1 MVTNI
6 NFLLTISIDCQ
17 EQSLGEL
24 INWLQK
30 DQSLIF
36 YQILSTN
43 FFKEMYGDQSGEF
56 VWISRYWGQ
65 TKLDHTICEEVLS
78 TFDVL

>member
-1 MVTNI
+1 MATNI

-24 INWLQK
+24 INWLQR

-43 FFKEMYGDQSGEF
+43 FFRKCME
-56 VWISRYWGQ
+56 ISLENLYVDIGAK
-65 TKLDHTICEEVLS
+65 TKLDHTICEGVLS